1 MIKTYY
7 LKDKQILILTW
18 YKVMSSTNF
27 ILLETINSDLYHFAT
42 SAEKYAYSDT
52 QSALVKLRCFAEK
65 MVNIL
70 HHQLNIAFDSN
81 VNLLDRMR
89 HSAFIEYTPIEI
101 RQKLHL
107 LRMKGNKAAHGAEIQ
122 LEQYEILDLI
132 RETYLLGKWLYLQKN
147 PQEIYP
153 DYIQPINN
161 ANSLADLNHEIL
173 SLQTEL
179 TKLNEVEKLMFA
191 ENSRLKKQLSE
202 VEIQLAREK
211 ISHQYKKIV
220 DTIDLEPHK
229 TLQSLKL
236 QDCYNEYQLTQ
247 GQKELVERLAYFIS
261 DRTQNVFLLR
271 GYAGTGKTF
280 ITKGLTD
287 YLSLTKRNYKLAA
300 PTGKAS
306 KVLATKTGQE
316 ARTIHSHI
324 YNFGDLI
331 EYRDENNPD
340 TYKFY
345 TNLKTNEDA
354 SNTVYIV
361 DEASMIS
368 DCYSDGEF
376 IRFGSGYLLNDLL
389 KYINIDQNDHQK
401 KVIFIGDNAQLPPVG
416 MNNSPALNPN
426 YLFNKYNL
434 TINEFELTDVVR
446 QKNGSGVIENALK
459 IRDNLKKNEF
469 NQLNFDLSAVD
480 IQEISE
486 KDCIQCYLDTCN
498 HKINSESI
506 VVAYSNADVQSYN
519 KAIRQYFFPNQEII
533 CAGDKVMSLR
543 NIQIDNLKV
552 YNGDF
557 GLVRKVS
564 PQTEERVITLRKK
577 LKSGEV
583 EKIEIKLS
591 FRDVEIGFRNED
603 GQAIFVEKKIIENV
617 LYSDNAMLSSDEQ
630 KALYIDFCI
639 RNPDLSYSKNRE
651 EFKNA
656 LLADHYFNALPIK
669 FGYAITCH
677 KAQGSEWNNV
687 IVKCD
692 THQNKL
698 SKDYFRWIYTAITRT
713 AKNLYLINPPK
724 MKLGDGLKVVGV
736 NPFPDNVIEKT
747 KDIIDAPTKQQS
759 LYSFELSNLSDISK
773 VIAEKIGETLSAFN
787 CVITNIES
795 SQYHDIYTIQ
805 YQERTERFKA
815 FYNSKNKLTRI
826 MPINIQSQ
834 DLLIKLQTLEN
845 AQLNVTTG
853 NVATKEIKFNQDFL
867 NEFHHLIADVAKN
880 NELSIQNVD
889 EMQWNIRYQFAK
901 ENQVAVLDIYFDSK
915 HKFTKINPIIPKS
928 TSDKFVSEIV
938 NLIMKGL
945 A

>member
-1 MIKTYY
+1 
-7 LKDKQILILTW
+7 
-18 YKVMSSTNF
+18 MSSTNF
-27 ILLETINSDLYHFAT
+27 SLLEKIDTDLYHFAM
-42 SAEKYAYSDT
+42 SAEKYVYTDA

-65 MVNIL
+65 MVNVL
-70 HHQLNIAFDSN
+70 HNQLHISFEPN
-81 VNLLDRMR
+81 VNLLERMK
-89 HSAFIEYTPIEI
+89 HPTFVEHTPIEI

-147 PQEIYP
+147 PQENYP
-153 DYIQPINN
+153 EYTLALNN
-161 ANSLADLNHEIL
+161 NHSASNLKQEIL

-179 TKLNEVEKLMFA
+179 TQLNEKEKLMYA
-191 ENSRLKKQLSE
+191 ENSRLKEKLSE
-202 VEIQLAREK
+202 IEVQLAREK
-211 ISHQYKKIV
+211 TAYQYKRTI
-220 DTIDLEPHK
+220 DAIDLEQNR
-229 TLQSLKL
+229 TLQYLKL

-247 GQKELVERLAYFIS
+247 GQTELVERLASFMN
-261 DRTQNVFLLR
+261 DRTQNIFLLR

-280 ITKGLTD
+280 ITKGLAD
-287 YLSLTKRNYKLAA
+287 YLSLTQRNYKLAA

-306 KVLATKTGQE
+306 KVLATKTGQD

-324 YNFGDLI
+324 YNFGDLV

-376 IRFGSGYLLNDLL
+376 IRFGSGYLLKDLL

-416 MNNSPALNPN
+416 MNNSPALDPN

-434 TINEFELTDVVR
+434 IINEFELTDVVR
-446 QKNGSGVIENALK
+446 QKAESGVIKNALK
-459 IRDNLKKNEF
+459 IRDSLKKNEF
-469 NQLNFDLSAVD
+469 NQLHFDLSTVD
-480 IQEISE
+480 IQEIQE
-486 KDCIQCYLDTCN
+486 KDCVQCYLNTCN
-498 HKINSESI
+498 YKINGESI

-519 KAIRQYFFPNQEII
+519 KAIRQYFFPNQDII
-533 CAGDKVMSLR
+533 CTGDKVMSLR
-543 NIQIDNLKV
+543 NMQIDNLKV

-557 GLVRKVS
+557 GLIRKVS
-564 PQTEERVITLRKK
+564 PQNEERVITLRKR

-583 EKIEIKLS
+583 EKTKVTLS
-591 FRDVEIGFRNED
+591 FRDVEIGFRNENE
-603 GQAIFVEKKIIENV
+603 QAIFVEKKIIENL
-617 LYSDNAMLSSDEQ
+617 LYSDNAQLSSDEQ

-639 RNPDLSYSKNRE
+639 RHPDLSYSKNRE

-656 LLADHYFNALPIK
+656 LLGDPYFNALPIK

-698 SKDYFRWIYTAITRT
+698 SKGYFRWIYTAITRT
-713 AKNLYLINPPK
+713 ANNLYLINPPK
-724 MKLGDGLKVVGV
+724 MKLGGGLKVVGV
-736 NPFPDNVIEKT
+736 NTLPDNMIEKT
-747 KDIIDAPTKQQS
+747 KDIIDAPIKQQS
-759 LYSFELSNLSDISK
+759 LHSFDSSNLSGISN
-773 VIAEKIGETLSAFN
+773 VMAERIGEILSTFN
-787 CVITNIES
+787 CVITNIET
-795 SQYHDIYTIQ
+795 SQYHDIYTVQ
-805 YQERTERFKA
+805 YQDKKERFKA

-826 MPINIQSQ
+826 MPINMQNQ

-845 AQLNVTTG
+845 AQLNLTTE
-853 NVATKEIKFNQDFL
+853 NIATKEFKFNQDFL
-867 NEFHHLIADVAKN
+867 NEFHHIITDITGN
-880 NELSIQNVD
+880 NGLSIQSVD
-889 EMQWNIRYQFAK
+889 EMQWNVRYQFAK
-901 ENQVAVLDIYFDSK
+901 ENQIAVLDIYFDSK
-915 HKFTKINPIIPKS
+915 HKFTKINPIISKS
-928 TSDKFVSEIV
+928 TSDKFVFDIV

-945 A
+945 S